1 MLNVG
6 FDVERFDADKYKRA
20 IEKALAEIPVEN
32 GAVTLEALWLETAI
46 PQDII
51 IEIVRNGGLELP
63 PYVEKIA
70 TRDGQVL
77 WERSSAEPQAQSANG
92 DGGGER

>member
-51 IEIVRNGGLELP
+51 VEIVQNGGLELP
-63 PYVEKIA
+63 PYVEKIV

-77 WERSSAEPQAQSANG
+77 WERSSAQPQAQRQSANG
-92 DGGGER
+92 GGER